1 MYRHA
6 TLFLNCL
13 LLLAIS
19 VPGYAQDTDKAAEP
33 AFVQNVSNKGT
44 IAAAF
49 LEIGIG
55 ARAEAMGGSY
65 TAQAGEVEAIYWNP
79 AGLAWVDGL
88 AVSFTHTE
96 WLADTNFDFFAL
108 ATPLP
113 FIGGTVLAAS
123 FTSLTV
129 PKQAV
134 RTVDVPEG
142 TGEFY
147 DAQDLAVNISVSARL
162 IPSFSIGLSGKYI
175 SQRIWTESANQ
186 IALDAGV
193 YYQTPLRGLSL
204 GSSISNFGPDMH
216 IEGRHLTEI
225 LDPDLLN
232 RGIENVPVSYETD
245 NFSLPQIFRF
255 GMSYEASLPARSH
268 VVMGVDMMHPT
279 GSTESM
285 NLGIEYGFNDLLF
298 LRVGYQNLYERDSVN
313 GLTFGGGLHYILRNR
328 SRFAFDYAYSD
339 WGVLQKVHRVTLGV
353 YL

>member
-6 TLFLNCL
+6 NLFLGCL

-19 VPGYAQDTDKAAEP
+19 VPGYAQDTGKPGDP

-44 IAAAF
+44 ISAAF

-79 AGLAWVDGL
+79 AGLAYLDGL
-88 AVSFTHTE
+88 AMSFTHTE

-113 FIGGTVLAAS
+113 FIGTVLAAS

-129 PKQAV
+129 PQQPV

-204 GSSISNFGPDMH
+204 GSSISNFGPDMR
-216 IEGRHLTEI
+216 IEGRHLTNV
-225 LDPDLLN
+225 LDPDMVN

-255 GMSYEASLPARSH
+255 GMSYETSLPAKGH
-268 VVMGVDMMHPT
+268 VVMGVDLMHPT

-285 NLGIEYGFNDLLF
+285 NMGIEYGFNNLLF

-339 WGVLQKVHRVTLGV
+339 WGILQKVHRLTLGI